1 MSHGLSRH
9 LLYYIWKTIKQRC
22 YNNNNKDYKY
32 YGGVNIKMSE
42 SWRNSFISFYTDMID
57 SYNKHCEDFGIRNT
71 SLDRIDPTKDYCK
84 ENCRWATWKEQ
95 NNKQH
100 KRNFK
105 DNTEVTNQIAK
116 G

>member
-1 MSHGLSRH
+1 
-9 LLYYIWKTIKQRC
+9 
-22 YNNNNKDYKY
+22 
-32 YGGVNIKMSE
+32 
-42 SWRNSFISFYTDMID
+42 MID

-71 SLDRIDPTKDYCK
+71 SLDRLDPTKDYCK